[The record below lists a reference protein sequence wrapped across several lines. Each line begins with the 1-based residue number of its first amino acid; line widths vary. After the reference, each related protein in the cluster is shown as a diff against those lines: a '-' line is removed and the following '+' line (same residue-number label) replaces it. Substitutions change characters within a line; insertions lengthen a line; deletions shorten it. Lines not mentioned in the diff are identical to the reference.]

1 MTNYSIIMHEKM
13 FDKIASQYDYDTH
26 MKYFSP
32 HVKSIISKIC
42 HHYGIKSEWL
52 FIPHRKKEI
61 VMARHVFRYYLKN
74 INKTFLSDTK
84 IGVLTSHIAADHT
97 TIMSST
103 KSIRN
108 EMRYNDDI
116 KMIIKELEKIEKE
129 EEEKNKIKWVNP
141 FIEIA
146 ILIKKSLSE
155 NKIKLTETIPNHDL
169 IKFLSTQ
176 NL

>member
-13 FDKIASQYDYDTH
+13 FDKLAEQYDYDSH

-32 HVKSIISKIC
+32 HVKSVISKIC

-84 IGVLTSHIAADHT
+84 IGVLTAYVTSDHT
-97 TIMSST
+97 TVMNST
-103 KSIRN
+103 KAIIN
-108 EMRYNDDI
+108 EMRYNDDV
-116 KMIIKELEKIEKE
+116 KMIITELEKIEEDRYVKTE
-129 EEEKNKIKWVNP
+129 QKFSNIS
-141 FIEIA
+141 
-146 ILIKKSLSE
+146 ILIKKSILE
-155 NKIKLTETIPNHDL
+155 NKIKLTETIPNHGIL
-169 IKFLSTQ
+169 KLWSTQ
-176 NL
+176 NI